1 MKCYIYHNK
10 SKQWHIRSVKFDP
23 NSISAGTNSIWILGI
38 RVSISNW
45 ICIGFIWSILVFHFL
60 LQNRPSVNLVSV
72 VVCLILISISISI
85 LLLCIV
91 VKKNQKKMKTNQK
104 KRAQIV
110 GCQWNHDLWYW
121 IPVNTSIRMY
131 SFLGCSASY
140 MCIGLKVKIINKI

>member
-60 LQNRPSVNLVSV
+60 LQNRPSVNFVSV

-104 KRAQIV
+104 KESTNCWLSVEPWFMILNSSQYKHKNVQFSWLQRVIHV
-110 GCQWNHDLWYW
+110 YW
-121 IPVNTSIRMY
+121 SKSKN
-131 SFLGCSASY
+131 
-140 MCIGLKVKIINKI
+140 NK